1 MSVASDY
8 PYLRQRLVE
17 EEARGGAQAH
27 GRQDSAATIKAP
39 VRVASNPTTPMARL
53 TGADCKVD
61 DGKMSSAPLP
71 VPTKENDWL
80 GFCQSA
86 VKLQNGDRRGSL
98 KKRTDYGAAFAAS
111 GVTTYYCSA
120 KGCAY
125 QGHVSVD
132 MVWKVVMRDEK
143 LGLKVR
149 WGFLAKSHIKQA
161 SVQGRQYQ
169 FQCPICIYSYGHA
182 EGRVWK
188 GVDIFMDHVSSHRGM
203 SISFEVAQK
212 LGVIA
217 DHVAEDKDE
226 FDLNLYPRDYKH
238 DTSETSSV
246 KSTNPGA
253 PLSRAPTRSSIVDS
267 LWSRK
272 ASTAPQTDPGVSL
285 QRTSTWR
292 SDLTRTDSVVEG
304 ASIDE
309 GNETEPWS
317 EGLSNFKLDR
327 EEDYLSPDF

>member
-8 PYLRQRLVE
+8 PYLRQRLAD
-17 EEARGGAQAH
+17 EEAYTTHARH
-27 GRQDSAATIKAP
+27 DSAATIKAS
-39 VRVASNPTTPMARL
+39 AE
-53 TGADCKVD
+53 
-61 DGKMSSAPLP
+61 DGKMSSVPLP

-86 VKLQNGDRRGSL
+86 VKLQNGDRKGALR
-98 KKRTDYGAAFAAS
+98 KRTDYGAAFAAS
-111 GVTTYYCSA
+111 GVTTYYCSS

-125 QGHVSVD
+125 QGHVSID
-132 MVWKVVMRDEK
+132 FVWKTVMRDEK

-149 WGFLAKSHIKQA
+149 WAFLAKSHIKQS
-161 SVQGRQYQ
+161 SVQGRKYEDLAANTTTVLTSDAKSLPQ

-188 GVDIFMDHVSSHRGM
+188 GVDIFMEHVSSHRGKD
-203 SISFEVAQK
+203 ISYEVGQK
-212 LGVIA
+212 LGVVS
-217 DHVAEDKDE
+217 DHVVDDKDD
-226 FDLNLYPRDYKH
+226 FDLNLYPPNYQK

-246 KSTNPGA
+246 KSGA
-253 PLSRAPTRSSIVDS
+253 PQLSRAPTRSSIVDS

-272 ASTAPQTDPGVSL
+272 ASTAPQLDTGLSL

-292 SDLTRTDSVVEG
+292 SDVTRADSVVEG
-304 ASIDE
+304 APIEEEDE
-309 GNETEPWS
+309 AEPWS
-317 EGLSNFKLDR
+317 EGLSDFKVDR